1 MIYTSKKL
9 RNKERNKTMKK
20 FVAILLTLMLVL
32 GMTAAVA
39 ESTLVIPKEY
49 PADTSLNAEVEDL
62 TFTVVEG
69 THTDLGVNA
78 GTPALPT
85 VSYDKGTRQIKV
97 TAPTYNDIGKY
108 NYTIKE
114 DAGNVAGVTYDTN
127 VYYFQVLVT
136 VGANGNLVTEIGS
149 IKNADKEKIEKITN
163 NYQSA
168 SLAVKK
174 EVTGNLGDK
183 DKAFDVDVTFTAN
196 GKVIAGTISYT
207 DDGEA
212 KTIPSTAWNN
222 GTAKVTITLK
232 HDETVTFT
240 GIPYDVGYSVAEHD
254 YSADEYTTT
263 YDGNESQEKVAA
275 ATYNTT
281 ITNKKDGQIDT
292 GVTTE
297 SLPYVVL
304 MGFVVLAGA
313 ALLLKR
319 KAHNN

>member
-1 MIYTSKKL
+1 
-9 RNKERNKTMKK
+9 MKK

-39 ESTLVIPKEY
+39 ESTLVIPKAY

-69 THTDLGVNA
+69 THTDLGVKA
-78 GTPALPT
+78 GNPDLPT
-85 VSYDKGTRQIKV
+85 VSYDKATRQIKV

-114 DAGNVAGVTYDTN
+114 NAGNVAGVTYDPN
-127 VYYFQVLVT
+127 EYHFQVLVT
-136 VGANGNLVTEIGS
+136 VDDNGNLVTEIGS
-149 IKNADKEKIEKITN
+149 IKNAKNDKIEKITN
-163 NYQSA
+163 DYKSA

-174 EVTGNLGDK
+174 EVTGNMGDK
-183 DKAFDVDVTFTAN
+183 DKAFDVDVTFNAN
-196 GKVIAGTISYT
+196 GKTIAGTISYT
-207 DDGEA
+207 DDGVA
-212 KTIPSTAWNN
+212 KTIPSTDWNN
-222 GTAKVTITLK
+222 GTATVTITLK

-240 GIPYDVGYSVAEHD
+240 GIPYDVSYSVLERD
-254 YSADEYTTT
+254 YSADDYKTT
-263 YDGNESQEKVAA
+263 YDGNESNKVEA

-281 ITNKKDGQIDT
+281 ITNDKSGTIDT

>member
-1 MIYTSKKL
+1 
-9 RNKERNKTMKK
+9 MKK

-49 PADTSLNAEVEDL
+49 PADASLNAEVEEL
-62 TFTVVEG
+62 NFTVVEG

-85 VSYDKGTRQIKV
+85 VSYDKTTRQITV

-114 DAGNVAGVTYDTN
+114 VAGNVAGVTYDTN
-127 VYYFQVLVT
+127 EYHFQVLVT
-136 VGANGNLVTEIGS
+136 VDDNGSLVTEIGS
-149 IKNADKEKIEKITN
+149 IKNANNEKIEKITN
-163 NYQSA
+163 DYKSA

-174 EVTGNLGDK
+174 EVTGNMGDK

-196 GKVIAGTISYT
+196 GKDIAGTISYT
-207 DDGEA
+207 DDGVE

-222 GTAKVTITLK
+222 GTATVTITLK
-232 HDETVTFT
+232 DKETVTFN
-240 GIPYDVGYSVAEHD
+240 GIPYDVGYSVVERD
-254 YSADEYTTT
+254 YSAEDYKTT
-263 YDGNESQEKVAA
+263 YDGNESKEKVEA

-281 ITNKKDGQIDT
+281 ITNDKSGAVDT